1 MASLSCTGA
10 LAVSIDMLINIQ
22 QAQPYSRQAQETQNV
37 AGVGS
42 AQCQQL
48 LNKVKHISIIM
59 AAKGQSNDLS
69 TDALGEA
76 VLVDKDKLSSQ
87 ELEEIDEEESVDGE
101 SEEDVVSEKIELC
114 LQAFDLLDLHDAN
127 LELYKKCV

>member
-1 MASLSCTGA
+1 M
-10 LAVSIDMLINIQ
+10 
-22 QAQPYSRQAQETQNV
+22 

-69 TDALGEA
+69 TDAVGEA
-76 VLVDKDKLSSQ
+76 VLVDKDNLSSQ

-101 SEEDVVSEKIELC
+101 SEEDVVSEKIESC
-114 LQAFDLLDLHDAN
+114 L
-127 LELYKKCV
+127 

>member
-10 LAVSIDMLINIQ
+10 LAVSIDMFINIQ
-22 QAQPYSRQAQETQNV
+22 QAQTYSRQAQETQNV
-37 AGVGS
+37 AGGWQCTMS
-42 AQCQQL
+42 AVAQQSETYF
-48 LNKVKHISIIM
+48 NM
-59 AAKGQSNDLS
+59 AVKGQSNDLS
-69 TDALGEA
+69 TDAVGEA
-76 VLVDKDKLSSQ
+76 VLVDKDNLSSQ

-101 SEEDVVSEKIELC
+101 SEEDVVSEKIESC

>member
-69 TDALGEA
+69 TDAVGEV

-87 ELEEIDEEESVDGE
+87 ELEEIDEESVDGE

>member
-1 MASLSCTGA
+1 M
-10 LAVSIDMLINIQ
+10 
-22 QAQPYSRQAQETQNV
+22 

-69 TDALGEA
+69 TDAVGEA

-87 ELEEIDEEESVDGE
+87 ELEEIDEESVDGE
-101 SEEDVVSEKIELC
+101 SEEDVVSEKIESC
-114 LQAFDLLDLHDAN
+114 L
-127 LELYKKCV
+127 

>member
-87 ELEEIDEEESVDGE
+87 ELEEIDEESVDGE